1 MDKNISDKQNIEN
14 TIDNID
20 KKDNDQMK
28 KKNSGSLKYFLVT
41 LLVLVLVGLGFYYH
55 IIQEIF
61 YSFLSIIFIVLVLAL
76 GLGWEYWVYTH
87 FTTDEFTFI
96 NKEQNNTSD
105 SWKNLEEEFKLW
117 IASSEQKIKQV
128 RQLSLLNYMT
138 AIGLFIISAFV
149 LLVNWI
155 YDVNPSPS
163 AYQQFNPAFALTII
177 LLLFSILFM
186 LLHYINQKDSIK
198 KQEKLDHTIQWILS
212 LKTAHTIGKEHM
224 LEIINS
230 NNLKS

>member
-1 MDKNISDKQNIEN
+1 MDKNISDKQNIGN

-20 KKDNDQMK
+20 KKDNDQK
-28 KKNSGSLKYFLVT
+28 KKKYSGSLKYFLVT
-41 LLVLVLVGLGFYYH
+41 LLVLVLIGLGFYYH

-61 YSFLSIIFIVLVLAL
+61 YSFLSIIFIVIVLAL
-76 GLGWEYWVYTH
+76 GLGWEYWVFTH
-87 FTTDEFTFI
+87 FTTDEFTLI

-117 IASSEQKIKQV
+117 IASYEQKIKQV
-128 RQLSLLNYMT
+128 RQLSLINYMT
-138 AIGLFIISAFV
+138 AIGLFIISALV

-155 YDVNPSPS
+155 YDVNQSSS

-177 LLLFSILFM
+177 LLIFSILFM
-186 LLHYINQKDSIK
+186 LLHCINQKDSIK

-212 LKTAHTIGKEHM
+212 LKAAHTIGKEHM

>member
-14 TIDNID
+14 TIDNIN

-41 LLVLVLVGLGFYYH
+41 LLGLVLVGLGFYYH

-138 AIGLFIISAFV
+138 AIGLFIISALV

-177 LLLFSILFM
+177 LLIFSILFM
-186 LLHYINQKDSIK
+186 LLHCINQKDSIK

-212 LKTAHTIGKEHM
+212 LKAAHTIGKEHM